1 MDGALTPRFRYL
13 QELLK
18 KKSPASDP
26 HANRTMVLS
35 LEGRLFGSDLINQVL
50 DEIFLHE
57 CGFRFQECIFPP
69 DAVEECS
76 ESLTL
81 LIVTAREDSTL
92 TSVESRIESLII
104 DLGQDGDTQMRRI
117 DSSRSNSET

>member
-1 MDGALTPRFRYL
+1 LTPRFRYL

-50 DEIFLHE
+50 DEILLHE

-69 DAVEECS
+69 DAVEEECS

-81 LIVTAREDSTL
+81 LLVTAREDSTL

-104 DLGQDGDTQMRRI
+104 DLCEDGDTQMRRI
-117 DSSRSNSET
+117 DSSRSNLET

>member
-69 DAVEECS
+69 DAVGECS

-117 DSSRSNSET
+117 DSSGSNSET